1 MRKELTGVKDNN
13 EHINMNKNGE
23 MKNERNATKL
33 QQMVRIELS
42 LVGGEA
48 ASIREDLWVEEGEFS
63 SETVAVKLPWHLK
76 QNIIDEHPKA
86 DLAVGCKTKNYGK
99 VAENAF
105 LSLKSQMTE

>member
-42 LVGGEA
+42 LVGGEKA
-48 ASIREDLWVEEGEFS
+48 IFHA
-63 SETVAVKLPWHLK
+63 
-76 QNIIDEHPKA
+76 QNRFVIEW
-86 DLAVGCKTKNYGK
+86 
-99 VAENAF
+99 
-105 LSLKSQMTE
+105 SW

>member
-48 ASIREDLWVEEGEFS
+48 ASIREDLWVEEEGER
-63 SETVAVKLPWHLK
+63 K
-76 QNIIDEHPKA
+76 
-86 DLAVGCKTKNYGK
+86 AVGEQNGGG
-99 VAENAF
+99 
-105 LSLKSQMTE
+105 